1 MLTLATLDRGIRL
14 LGQPSAYDGL
24 FRRLHASKPIT
35 IAVLGAS
42 VGQNAG
48 CLTQPGKRCM
58 LYGGER
64 GVGFA
69 VRLLQEVNGT
79 WPHQEHR
86 IVNAALDGTGAEHAA
101 RCLVSHLPARLDL
114 VLAEWGSM
122 AMHTIWAAHSI
133 ERVARTL
140 LARANPPVLLHLSV
154 HEWCSQRISPRAIYR
169 VGDVLKG
176 NLRQY
181 VYPDSP
187 WAAVDDE
194 CARVARHYGH
204 SALSVHAMLAPHVI
218 AHSGDDGFA
227 LDDITGA
234 DCLHPTNGR
243 HGVAYIAQLLSHWLR
258 RVRELWQHAQTPSG
272 QYLLGQWMP
281 PGIDI
286 QPDGL
291 PAPLHAVNARHT
303 HETRCYAFVHLPS
316 TRGQLIMTPV
326 DWCSVAPSAVAV
338 LKSGRRVKRRNSA
351 VGTASA
357 VTPSACWQ
365 AKQQTC
371 PPELRAVESVSSA
384 PSMTTVPGQ
393 EHSKAALAAFM
404 RHPPSTWFYCGVALG
419 HARTIIRGDTAI
431 RRKLSAGLV
440 ALRPGAQLRARV
452 DPLGASLAEVHVE
465 HLTSYE
471 GMGMVQLDCAEG
483 CACASQTI
491 DAHTVAND
499 LRNVSVYETYTF
511 TARRT
516 SAAGRGRH
524 TSRALPCELLFTL
537 LNRSNSDGTKFKLR
551 SLTVRTVIPNATAY
565 RRPP

>member
-1 MLTLATLDRGIRL
+1 MAGSPVLTLATLDRGIRL

-24 FRRLHASKPIT
+24 FRRLYASKPIT

-69 VRLLQEVNGT
+69 VRLLQEINGT

-86 IVNAALDGTGAEHAA
+86 IVNAALDGTGAEHTA

-258 RVRELWQHAQTPSG
+258 RCVSCGNTPKRHRGNIFLANGCLQASTSSRTDC
-272 QYLLGQWMP
+272 LL
-281 PGIDI
+281 
-286 QPDGL
+286 L
-291 PAPLHAVNARHT
+291 
-303 HETRCYAFVHLPS
+303 
-316 TRGQLIMTPV
+316 
-326 DWCSVAPSAVAV
+326 
-338 LKSGRRVKRRNSA
+338 
-351 VGTASA
+351 
-357 VTPSACWQ
+357 
-365 AKQQTC
+365 
-371 PPELRAVESVSSA
+371 
-384 PSMTTVPGQ
+384 
-393 EHSKAALAAFM
+393 FM
-404 RHPPSTWFYCGVALG
+404 RSTHDTRTR
-419 HARTIIRGDTAI
+419 HAATHSST
-431 RRKLSAGLV
+431 S
-440 ALRPGAQLRARV
+440 PARV
-452 DPLGASLAEVHVE
+452 AS
-465 HLTSYE
+465 S
-471 GMGMVQLDCAEG
+471 
-483 CACASQTI
+483 S
-491 DAHTVAND
+491 
-499 LRNVSVYETYTF
+499 
-511 TARRT
+511 
-516 SAAGRGRH
+516 
-524 TSRALPCELLFTL
+524 
-537 LNRSNSDGTKFKLR
+537 
-551 SLTVRTVIPNATAY
+551 
-565 RRPP
+565 